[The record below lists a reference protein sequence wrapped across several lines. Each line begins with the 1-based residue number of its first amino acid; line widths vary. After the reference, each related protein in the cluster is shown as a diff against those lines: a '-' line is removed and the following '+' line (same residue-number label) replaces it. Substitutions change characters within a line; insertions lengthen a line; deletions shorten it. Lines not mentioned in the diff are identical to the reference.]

1 VSRNVDPPLAARAG
15 GFAVVLLITAFF
27 GAWWGLVGASALPD
41 GLSLPATLVVVAVT
55 AILLLAAARLFRLS
69 RRSPNSPPGAG
80 SNPFKARAYRLAVLF
95 EVVTIPLAALV
106 LNKAGHPDAVV
117 SVVAAIVGL
126 PFFGLVPAFRSWG
139 FAAVGGAMV
148 VVGVLSLLLPAAAAA
163 GGGASPRSALVGIG
177 CAFALWGGVL
187 PPLVST
193 WRRAGT
199 RSD

>member
-1 VSRNVDPPLAARAG
+1 
-15 GFAVVLLITAFF
+15 
-27 GAWWGLVGASALPD
+27 
-41 GLSLPATLVVVAVT
+41 
-55 AILLLAAARLFRLS
+55 
-69 RRSPNSPPGAG
+69 
-80 SNPFKARAYRLAVLF
+80 
-95 EVVTIPLAALV
+95 V

-126 PFFGLVPAFRSWG
+126 RFFGLIPAFRSWG